1 MYKTLYVSDMYI
13 EQMCS
18 LALGSQSP
26 WEIKEISFNTV
37 NSKRVLD

>member
-1 MYKTLYVSDMYI
+1 MDMYR
-13 EQMCS
+13 EQICS
-18 LALGSQSP
+18 LALGSQSS

>member
-1 MYKTLYVSDMYI
+1 MSGICIENKYV
-13 EQMCS
+13 S